1 MYEMPHKSEMC
12 LRLFR
17 VRVCVCSFGFG
28 TPRLSPYCHMTRIG
42 VYSAWS
48 KTRQTETPHSDEY
61 RSNAVMFTRFLRPV
75 QPSSRRAYS
84 LFSKPPGG
92 RFFNSSKPPKV
103 VPGGANANSAKS
115 PTRVE
120 ASTPNNNNNNDP
132 QQSAPDDTSTPPSP
146 VPSATPAL
154 TTTTCSAPTVLASH
168 PPLSAPDLR
177 LHQFFSQHRP
187 LVLAQPA
194 SALFDASS
202 TLVLGTHTQ
211 APPLPSTSTAPA
223 TLDNPPETTPEADAD
238 TARLLARTLAM
249 NAVNSSVSWDA
260 TLRRLGLNPAEGRDA
275 AENAALEGLAV
286 RLDSTHRKR
295 RKKMKKHKCVSL
307 FLHHVLFYLALIITC
322 PLL

>member
-1 MYEMPHKSEMC
+1 
-12 LRLFR
+12 
-17 VRVCVCSFGFG
+17 
-28 TPRLSPYCHMTRIG
+28 
-42 VYSAWS
+42 
-48 KTRQTETPHSDEY
+48 
-61 RSNAVMFTRFLRPV
+61 MFTRFLRPV

-103 VPGGANANSAKS
+103 VPGANANSAKS

-120 ASTPNNNNNNDP
+120 ASTPNNNNDP
-132 QQSAPDDTSTPPSP
+132 QQADDPSTPPSP
-146 VPSATPAL
+146 VPSTAPAL
-154 TTTTCSAPTVLASH
+154 QAVSTTTCSAAPTVLASH

-187 LVLAQPA
+187 LVLSQPA

-211 APPLPSTSTAPA
+211 APPLPSTTSTAPA

-307 FLHHVLFYLALIITC
+307 FTSFFYPGADHYLPSIIG
-322 PLL
+322 

>member
-1 MYEMPHKSEMC
+1 
-12 LRLFR
+12 
-17 VRVCVCSFGFG
+17 
-28 TPRLSPYCHMTRIG
+28 MTG
-42 VYSAWS
+42 VDLCVYSGSAVKNTTTLYEDCS
-48 KTRQTETPHSDEY
+48 KPPRT
-61 RSNAVMFTRFLRPV
+61 VMFPRFLRPV
-75 QPSSRRAYS
+75 QSSSRRAYS

-103 VPGGANANSAKS
+103 VPGASSAKT

-120 ASTPNNNNNNDP
+120 ASTPNNNDP
-132 QQSAPDDTSTPPSP
+132 QQASSSTPDDSSAPPSP
-146 VPSATPAL
+146 VPSTTPPHSPAL
-154 TTTTCSAPTVLASH
+154 PAFVSAPTVLASH

-187 LVLAQPA
+187 LVLSQPA

-202 TLVLGTHTQ
+202 TLVLGTQ
-211 APPLPSTSTAPA
+211 AAPPPSTGTPA

-249 NAVNSSVSWDA
+249 NAVNSTVSWDA

-286 RLDSTHRKR
+286 ELDSTQRKR
-295 RKKMKKHKCVSL
+295 RKKMKKHKCVRFFTS
-307 FLHHVLFYLALIITC
+307 FFVPWC
-322 PLL
+322 